1 MRKIIGLRNIQLNSY
16 VNSLLQC
23 LYHIPLLT
31 EYFISNNLFNLEQNN
46 NEQAF
51 KKNNSYINIGPNS
64 LSYKYY
70 EVINHLYYQMD
81 GNEKINSYYP
91 INFLNYIQEVE
102 PSIYKPNKE
111 SNPKILLFFM
121 IHNLKKELN
130 KKENIKKL
138 GNISNLNFSVQ
149 DNSSFM
155 LNQKY
160 QTYLNNFRYENNSI
174 IDKYFAGI
182 QSKIFS
188 CQNCNQNDNTF
199 QYFYVISFSLSK
211 IEKKKLSLIL
221 KLT

>member
-1 MRKIIGLRNIQLNSY
+1 
-16 VNSLLQC
+16 
-23 LYHIPLLT
+23 
-31 EYFISNNLFNLEQNN
+31 
-46 NEQAF
+46 
-51 KKNNSYINIGPNS
+51 
-64 LSYKYY
+64 
-70 EVINHLYYQMD
+70 MD

-155 LNQKY
+155 LNQEY

-199 QYFYVISFSLSK
+199 QYFYVISFSKKSK
-211 IEKKKLSLIL
+211 IYK
-221 KLT
+221 